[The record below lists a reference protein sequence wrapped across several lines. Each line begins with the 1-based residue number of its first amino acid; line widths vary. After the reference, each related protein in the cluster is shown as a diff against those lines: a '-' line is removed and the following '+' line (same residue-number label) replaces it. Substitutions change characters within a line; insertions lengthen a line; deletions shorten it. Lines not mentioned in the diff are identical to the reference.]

1 MLCDTA
7 DTEVFIMVTNL
18 EKLAQ
23 EAKLASYTL
32 ASLST
37 VAKNQALNAVA
48 DKLEENKELIFQ
60 ENSKDLEEAK
70 SLLESGEINKSTF
83 NRLKLDE
90 NKMRDMI
97 KGIRDV
103 KKLEDPVNK
112 KLWAMGMDTGLD
124 LYRVSCPIGVI
135 GVIFEARPDVIPQI
149 CSLAIK
155 SANAVL
161 LKGGKEAHNT
171 NTILV
176 KLIKEALEQAD
187 FPKEAINLLYSRED
201 VAKMLSMDKYI
212 DLIIPRGGNSLVQ
225 YIKSNTKIPVMGHAD
240 GICHIYI
247 DEQADVKKATD
258 VCIDAKTQYPS
269 ACNAVET
276 ILIHESLLVNY
287 LPQLVIELEKAQVEV
302 RGCERCRE
310 FVPHL
315 KRATKEDWST
325 EYGDKIVSIK
335 AVRDIFD
342 AIAHINIYGSGHTD
356 CIISEDKQ
364 AVETFMNLVDSAGV
378 FANAST
384 RFADGYRYGL
394 GAEVGI
400 STAKTHARGPVGLEG
415 LVIYKYKLYGA
426 GQTVAPYADGKKT
439 FIHQRII

>member
-1 MLCDTA
+1 
-7 DTEVFIMVTNL
+7 MVTNL

-37 VAKNQALNAVA
+37 LEKNQALKAVT
-48 DKLEENKELIFQ
+48 DKLEQNQELILK
-60 ENSKDLEEAK
+60 ENEKDLQEAK
-70 SLLESGEINKSTF
+70 SLLEEGEINQSTF
-83 NRLKLDE
+83 NRLKLDD

-103 KKLEDPVNK
+103 KRLEDPVNK

-176 KLIKEALEQAD
+176 KLIKEALDEID
-187 FPKEAINLLYSRED
+187 FPQGSINLLYSRED

-212 DLIIPRGGNSLVQ
+212 DLIIPRGGNALVQ
-225 YIKSNTKIPVMGHAD
+225 YIKNNTKIPVMGHAD

-247 DEQADVKKATD
+247 DEAADVKKATD
-258 VCIDAKTQYPS
+258 ICIDAKTQYPS

-276 ILIHESLLVNY
+276 ILVHESLLENY
-287 LPQLVIELEKAQVEV
+287 LPQLVIELEKARVEV
-302 RGCERCRE
+302 RGCDRCRE

-315 KRATKEDWST
+315 KQATKEDWST

-335 AVRDIFD
+335 AVKDIFD
-342 AIAHINIYGSGHTD
+342 AIAHINVYGSGHTD

-364 AVETFMNLVDSAGV
+364 AIDTFMNLVDSAGV
-378 FANAST
+378 FSNAST

-400 STAKTHARGPVGLEG
+400 STSKTHARGPVGLEG
-415 LVIYKYKLYGA
+415 LVIYKYKLFGS

>member
-1 MLCDTA
+1 M
-7 DTEVFIMVTNL
+7 TNL
-18 EKLAQ
+18 EQMAQ
-23 EAKLASYTL
+23 NAKLASYTL
-32 ASLST
+32 SSLNT
-37 VAKNQALNAVA
+37 LTKDMVLLAIA
-48 DKLEENKELIFQ
+48 DKLEQNKDIIMQ
-60 ENSKDLEEAK
+60 ENQRDLEEAK
-70 SLLESGEINKSTF
+70 KMLDDGAISLSVF

-97 KGIRDV
+97 QGIRDV
-103 KKLEDPVNK
+103 KRLEDPVNK
-112 KLWAMGMDTGLD
+112 KLWAMGLDTGLD

-155 SANAVL
+155 SGNAVL
-161 LKGGKEAHNT
+161 LKGGKEAYYT
-171 NTILV
+171 NVILT
-176 KLIKEALEQAD
+176 KLIKDTLDEFEQ
-187 FPKEAINLLYSRED
+187 FPKNAINLLFTRDD
-201 VAKMLSMDKYI
+201 VAQMLKLDKYI

-225 YIKSNTKIPVMGHAD
+225 YVKENTKIPVMGHSD

-247 DEQADVKKATD
+247 DETADLKNAAEICV
-258 VCIDAKTQYPS
+258 DAKTQYPS

-276 ILIHESLLVNY
+276 ILVHESLLENY
-287 LPQLVIELEKAQVEV
+287 LPQLVLELEKAKVTV
-302 RGCERCRE
+302 KGCDRCRE

-315 KRATKEDWST
+315 ELATKEDWST
-325 EYGDKIVSIK
+325 EYGDKTVSVK
-335 AVRDIFD
+335 AVKDIFD
-342 AIAHINIYGSGHTD
+342 AIAHINVYGSGHTD
-356 CIISEDKQ
+356 CILSQDQQSID
-364 AVETFMNLVDSAGV
+364 VFMNLVDSAGV

-415 LVIYKYKLYGA
+415 LVIYKYKLFGS
-426 GQTVAPYADGKKT
+426 GQIVAPYADGKKT

>member
-1 MLCDTA
+1 
-7 DTEVFIMVTNL
+7 MVTNL

-37 VAKNQALNAVA
+37 LEKNQALKAVA
-48 DKLEENKELIFQ
+48 DKLEENKELIIK
-60 ENSKDLEEAK
+60 ENENDLKEAK
-70 SLLESGEINKSTF
+70 NLLDEGEINQSTY
-83 NRLKLDE
+83 NRLKLDD

-103 KKLEDPVNK
+103 KRLEDPVNK

-149 CSLAIK
+149 CALAIK

-176 KLIKEALEQAD
+176 KLIKEALDEID
-187 FPKEAINLLYSRED
+187 FPQGAINLLYSRED

-225 YIKSNTKIPVMGHAD
+225 YIKNNTKIPVMGHAD

-247 DEQADVKKATD
+247 DEAADVKKATD
-258 VCIDAKTQYPS
+258 ICIDAKTQYPS

-276 ILIHESLLVNY
+276 ILVHKSLLENY
-287 LPQLVIELEKAQVEV
+287 LPQLVIELEKALVEV
-302 RGCERCRE
+302 RGCEKCRE

-315 KRATKEDWST
+315 KPATKDDWAT
-325 EYGDKIVSIK
+325 EYGDKIVSVK
-335 AVRDIFD
+335 AVKDIFD

-364 AVETFMNLVDSAGV
+364 AIETFMNLVDSAGV

-415 LVIYKYKLYGA
+415 LVIYKYKLFGS

>member
-1 MLCDTA
+1 MAET
-7 DTEVFIMVTNL
+7 L
-18 EKLAQ
+18 ESIAQ
-23 EAKLASYTL
+23 NAKLASYSL
-32 ASLST
+32 ASLDT
-37 VAKNQALNAVA
+37 LTKNNVLEAVA
-48 DKLEENKELIFQ
+48 NNIEQNKEIILKENK
-60 ENSKDLEEAK
+60 KDLIEAQK
-70 SLLESGEINKSTF
+70 LLESGEINQSTY

-97 KGIRDV
+97 QGIRDV
-103 KKLEDPVNK
+103 KHLEDPVNK

-124 LYRVSCPIGVI
+124 LYRISCPIGVI

-155 SANAVL
+155 SANAVI
-161 LKGGKEAHNT
+161 LKGGKEAYNT
-171 NTILV
+171 NVILT
-176 KLIKEALEQAD
+176 KLIKEAAALSGN
-187 FPKEAINLLYSRED
+187 FPENAINLIFSREE
-201 VAKMLSMDKYI
+201 VSQMLSMDKYI
-212 DLIIPRGGNSLVQ
+212 DLIIPRGGNALVQ

-247 DEQADVKKATD
+247 DEKADVKKATD
-258 VCIDAKTQYPS
+258 ICIDAKTQYPS

-276 ILIHESLLVNY
+276 VLVHESLLENY
-287 LPQLVIELEKAQVEV
+287 LPQLVIEYEKASVEV
-302 RGCERCRE
+302 KACEKCKE
-310 FVPHL
+310 SVPHVQL
-315 KRATKEDWST
+315 ATKEDWAT
-325 EYGDKIVSIK
+325 EYGDKIISIK
-335 AVRDIFD
+335 AVKDIFD
-342 AIAHINIYGSGHTD
+342 AIAHINVYGSGHTD

-364 AVETFMNLVDSAGV
+364 SIEVFMNLVDSAGV

-384 RFADGYRYGL
+384 RFADGFRYGL

-415 LVIYKYKLYGA
+415 LVIYKYKMYGS